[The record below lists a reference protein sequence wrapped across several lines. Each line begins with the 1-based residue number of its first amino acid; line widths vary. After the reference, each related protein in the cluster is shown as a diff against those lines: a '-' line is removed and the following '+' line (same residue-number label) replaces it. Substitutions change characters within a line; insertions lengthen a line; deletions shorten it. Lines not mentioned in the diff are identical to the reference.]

1 MKGML
6 LIEVHPWR
14 GFMRARDLFFIEI
27 RLGFVTVAL
36 ARTLV
41 SDRLRSFINMLR
53 IGRSDD

>member
-14 GFMRARDLFFIEI
+14 GMKRARDLFSLEI
-27 RLGFVTVAL
+27 RLGFVTVAV

>member
-14 GFMRARDLFFIEI
+14 GIKRARDLFYFEL
-27 RLGFVTVAL
+27 RLGFVTVAIS
-36 ARTLV
+36 RRLV

-53 IGRSDD
+53 KGTGQ

>member
-14 GFMRARDLFFIEI
+14 GFMRARDLFYFEL
-27 RLGFVTVAL
+27 RLGFVTVAIS
-36 ARTLV
+36 RRLV

-53 IGRSDD
+53 KGTGQ

>member
-1 MKGML
+1 ML

-14 GFMRARDLFFIEI
+14 GVVCARDLFFIEF
-27 RLGFVTVAL
+27 RLGFMTVAM

-53 IGRSDD
+53 MGK

>member
-1 MKGML
+1 MRGML

-14 GFMRARDLFFIEI
+14 GVKRARDLFYFEI
-27 RLGFVTVAL
+27 RLGFVTVAI

-53 IGRSDD
+53 MGK

>member
-1 MKGML
+1 MKAML

-14 GFMRARDLFFIEI
+14 GVCRGRDLFFIEI
-27 RLGFVTVAL
+27 RLGFVTVAV

-53 IGRSDD
+53 IGRPE

>member
-14 GFMRARDLFFIEI
+14 GFMRARDLFYCEF
-27 RLGFVTVAL
+27 RAGFVTVAIS
-36 ARTLV
+36 RRLV

-53 IGRSDD
+53 IGRPDD